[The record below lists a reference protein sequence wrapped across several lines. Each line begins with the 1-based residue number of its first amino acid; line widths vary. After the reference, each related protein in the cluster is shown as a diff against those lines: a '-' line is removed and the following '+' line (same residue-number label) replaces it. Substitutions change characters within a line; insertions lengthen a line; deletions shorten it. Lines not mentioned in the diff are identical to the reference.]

1 MRFFLYKIWCG
12 EGSPRSA
19 PSRQISSLWLY
30 KCGFTGPKIVK
41 NVIFLYK
48 FAPKEKFKGA
58 TEKVGYKCTSCNYK
72 PHLYN
77 DTVIVL
83 KITLL
88 HSVSVITKF
97 VIPKRD
103 KQTKNITLFCL
114 QPAPT
119 HDPNHTWHGDRWG
132 LSHFCT
138 LLTFFI
144 PSLVSP
150 LGAIENLRENAPTVG
165 KC

>member
-72 PHLYN
+72 PH
-77 DTVIVL
+77 
-83 KITLL
+83 
-88 HSVSVITKF
+88 SM
-97 VIPKRD
+97 
-103 KQTKNITLFCL
+103 Q
-114 QPAPT
+114 
-119 HDPNHTWHGDRWG
+119 
-132 LSHFCT
+132 
-138 LLTFFI
+138 
-144 PSLVSP
+144 
-150 LGAIENLRENAPTVG
+150 
-165 KC
+165 